1 MGKTAP
7 ILTLKESEWDEVLT
21 ENYPLK
27 IRVSS
32 SDRVG
37 LLADVASNI
46 SKNGANILT
55 ANTKTREDNLVDS
68 LFAIS
73 VEDTDHLNRVLLSIR
88 KVRGVQSVGRIE
100 S

>member
-1 MGKTAP
+1 V
-7 ILTLKESEWDEVLT
+7 EWDEMLT
-21 ENYPLK
+21 ETYPLK
-27 IRVSS
+27 IRVNS

-46 SKNGANILT
+46 SKNGANILS

-68 LFAIS
+68 LFTIL
-73 VEDTDHLNRVLLSIR
+73 VEGTDHLNRVLLSIR
-88 KVRGVQSVGRIE
+88 KVKGVQSVRRTE